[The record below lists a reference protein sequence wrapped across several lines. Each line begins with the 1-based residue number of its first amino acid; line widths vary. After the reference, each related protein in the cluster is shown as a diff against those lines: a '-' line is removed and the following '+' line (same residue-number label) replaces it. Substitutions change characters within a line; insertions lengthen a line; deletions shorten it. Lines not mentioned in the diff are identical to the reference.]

1 MPKGAKCRVGHQIKR
16 TGLLLLCQCERLPR
30 KIHVL
35 QWGETEKNGAG
46 LVRTVLAKESNSCG
60 VTSLGVVTGFEG
72 KAVDGEPGWETLYPA
87 GWLFPG

>member
-1 MPKGAKCRVGHQIKR
+1 MPKGAKCRVGHRKKR
-16 TGLLLLCQCERLPR
+16 TGLLLLCQCKGLPR